1 MDNEAI
7 AERLDRIERLTLISA
22 KTILD
27 ADEAATF
34 ASLSLGRI
42 YRLTSERKIPLYK
55 RGNRLYFRKS
65 ELEEWLLETKVK
77 TSEEIASEA
86 DSYTARRRTNRIQ
99 ASRI

>member
-1 MDNEAI
+1 MDSQAI

-34 ASLSLGRI
+34 ASLSIGRI
-42 YRLTSERKIPLYK
+42 YRLTSEKKI
-55 RGNRLYFRKS
+55 RLYFRKS

-77 TSEEIASEA
+77 TSDEIASEA
-86 DSYTARRRTNRIQ
+86 DTYTARRRTNRIQ